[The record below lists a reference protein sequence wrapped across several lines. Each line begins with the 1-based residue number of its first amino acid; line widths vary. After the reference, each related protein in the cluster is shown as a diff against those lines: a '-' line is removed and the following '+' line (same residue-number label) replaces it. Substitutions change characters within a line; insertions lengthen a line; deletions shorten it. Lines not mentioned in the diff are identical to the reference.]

1 MAKIGKALA
10 VSFGALAGGAG
21 GFYLWRCTRSDSK
34 EQRLAML
41 LEKKKEYEH
50 LQKNNES
57 SYRQTH

>member
-21 GFYLWRCTRSDSK
+21 GFYLLEMYKIRSK

-41 LEKKKEYEH
+41 LEKKKEYEN

-57 SYRQTH
+57 SL